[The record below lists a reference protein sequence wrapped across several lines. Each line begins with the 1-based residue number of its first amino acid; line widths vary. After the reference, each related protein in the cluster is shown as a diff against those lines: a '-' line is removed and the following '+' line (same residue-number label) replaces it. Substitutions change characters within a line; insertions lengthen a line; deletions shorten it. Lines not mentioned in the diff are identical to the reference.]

1 MAANTSGKP
10 RFLHY
15 VIHTILLLVRHF
27 MFFSRKAEPAT
38 QKVAVILAKY
48 FSLDVEDTLPW
59 CAFSKPENEDA
70 GVTVT
75 LPFCIATQLDAL
87 KQEVLSQLKGK
98 LGDDQLTFKQSVASG
113 ETEVAPVTN
122 IKNIIAVAS
131 GKGGVGKSTTSI
143 NLAFALM
150 QEGAK
155 VGILD
160 ADIYGPSIPIMLGNP
175 DAHPESEDNK
185 HMQPLTAHGLVANS
199 IGYLVPQED
208 AAVWRGPMA
217 SRALKQLLDETLW
230 PVLDYLIVDMP
241 PGTGDIQLTMAQQ
254 VPLTA
259 SVVVTTPQ
267 DLALADAQK
276 GISMFEKVNVP
287 VLGLIENMSYYQCRA
302 CGTKDYVFSKD
313 GGEALAERHGLPLL
327 GQLPLDIHIR
337 EHGDAGTPLLITSP
351 ESALSESYREAAR
364 ALSMQLAL
372 TVAPRKGAVKHIK
385 GNPIGIVGKE

>member
-1 MAANTSGKP
+1 
-10 RFLHY
+10 
-15 VIHTILLLVRHF
+15 
-27 MFFSRKAEPAT
+27 MFFSRKAEPVT

-364 ALSMQLAL
+364 ALSMQLAF

>member
-1 MAANTSGKP
+1 
-10 RFLHY
+10 
-15 VIHTILLLVRHF
+15 

-38 QKVAVILAKY
+38 QKVAAILAKY
-48 FSLDVEDTLPW
+48 FSLDVEVTLPW
-59 CAFSKPENEDA
+59 CAFSQPENEDG

-75 LPFCIATQLDAL
+75 LPFCIATQLDTL
-87 KQEVLSQLKGK
+87 KQEVLKQLKGK

-185 HMQPLTAHGLVANS
+185 HMQPLMAHGLVANS

>member
-1 MAANTSGKP
+1 MVNSDFNKEKVINVLKNILDEDQIVNINNFSNEILIDVIPSNPTHKAKTDLSNKIIDFLKSEYNPDLNYKVEFKP
-10 RFLHY
+10 IPKS
-15 VIHTILLLVRHF
+15 VE
-27 MFFSRKAEPAT
+27 SEPT
-38 QKVAVILAKY
+38 
-48 FSLDVEDTLPW
+48 EH
-59 CAFSKPENEDA
+59 
-70 GVTVT
+70 
-75 LPFCIATQLDAL
+75 
-87 KQEVLSQLKGK
+87 LSN
-98 LGDDQLTFKQSVASG
+98 V
-113 ETEVAPVTN
+113 
-122 IKNIIAVAS
+122 KNIIAISSA
-131 GKGGVGKSTTSI
+131 KGGVGKSTITANIAVTLS
-143 NLAFALM
+143 NMGF
-150 QEGAK
+150 K

-185 HMQPLTAHGLVANS
+185 HMQPLMAHGLVANS

-364 ALSMQLAL
+364 ALSMQLAF
-372 TVAPRKGAVKHIK
+372 TVAPRKGVVKHIK

>member
-1 MAANTSGKP
+1 
-10 RFLHY
+10 
-15 VIHTILLLVRHF
+15 
-27 MFFSRKAEPAT
+27 
-38 QKVAVILAKY
+38 
-48 FSLDVEDTLPW
+48 
-59 CAFSKPENEDA
+59 
-70 GVTVT
+70 
-75 LPFCIATQLDAL
+75 
-87 KQEVLSQLKGK
+87 
-98 LGDDQLTFKQSVASG
+98 FKQHIASG

-160 ADIYGPSIPIMLGNP
+160 ADIYGPSVPIMLGNP

-185 HMQPLTAHGLVANS
+185 HMQPLNAHGLVANS

-230 PVLDYLIVDMP
+230 PMLDYLIVDMP

-259 SVVVTTPQ
+259 SIVVTTPQ

-302 CGTKDYVFSKD
+302 CGTKDYVFAKD

-337 EHGDAGTPLLITSP
+337 EHGDAGTPLLVETPDSP
-351 ESALSESYREAAR
+351 LSESYREAAR

-372 TVAPRKGAVKHIK
+372 SVAPRKGGVSHIK
-385 GNPIGIVGKE
+385 GEPIGIVGKSD

>member
-1 MAANTSGKP
+1 
-10 RFLHY
+10 
-15 VIHTILLLVRHF
+15 
-27 MFFSRKAEPAT
+27 MFFSRKASPLT
-38 QKVAVILAKY
+38 QKVAAILAKY
-48 FSLDVEDTLPW
+48 FSLDAEDTLPW
-59 CAFSKPENEDA
+59 CKFSKPENESE

-75 LPFCIATQLDAL
+75 LPFCIATQLETL
-87 KQEVLSQLKGK
+87 KHEVIKQLKGA
-98 LGDDQLTFKQSVASG
+98 LDETQLIFKTSVASG

-122 IKNIIAVAS
+122 VKNIIAVAS
-131 GKGGVGKSTTSI
+131 GKGGVGKSTTTV

-160 ADIYGPSIPIMLGNP
+160 ADIYGPSIPIMLGNT
-175 DAHPESEDNK
+175 DAHPSSEDNK
-185 HMQPLTAHGLVANS
+185 HMQPLEAHGMAANS

-259 SVVVTTPQ
+259 SIVVTTPQ

-287 VLGLIENMSYYQCRA
+287 VLGLVENMSYYQCRA
-302 CGTKDYVFSKD
+302 CGTRDYVFAKD

-337 EHGDAGTPLLITSP
+337 EHGDAGTPLLVATPDSP
-351 ESALSESYREAAR
+351 LSESYREAAR

-372 TVAPRKGAVKHIK
+372 TVPPRKSGVKHIK
-385 GNPIGIVGKE
+385 GDPIGIVGK